1 MILSNMSMN
10 DLKDFLKQNKIDAI
24 IIPSVDEFFG
34 EYVPEGRNRLQVATG
49 FSGSN
54 GIAVVGLQKS
64 VLLTDGRY
72 LQQAPMQIPS
82 HFEVID
88 MGVQNLSQYLGGLGL
103 VKIGFLQE
111 LHTAE
116 WVQKIKS
123 SFLVSK
129 DVDLIPIS
137 CEKIDKILN
146 IDTNYVENLD
156 KIIKIGEPKT
166 DIIASLKIEDA
177 MLICDPASVC
187 WLLNIRGK
195 SVPYCGLF
203 NCYLAVFKDGS
214 YKIINNLYDLSDI
227 FDGCDKIVTDF
238 SQINYHLYEQLQT
251 KLVHQKNAITAL
263 KAIKTEQEIAG
274 MKQANAQDSIAITKF
289 IKWIKTN
296 PNTTEIDATAK
307 LLEFRKESPHFIE
320 QSFATIMGA
329 GSNSSIIHYHST
341 PKTNKIIGHN
351 DILLVD
357 SGGHYN
363 YYGTSDITR
372 TICINKPTQQLK
384 TDYTLVLKGHIAV
397 ATAIFKQGTTGSQ
410 IDSLARQFLL
420 QQGKDYSHGTG
431 HGVGYYLS
439 VHEGPCSLSKKS
451 NVPLEAGM
459 ILSNEPGFYVANS
472 HGIRIENLMVVRTQS
487 KDMLCFE
494 TISFVELEHDFIDAN
509 MLTNQEKEYIEYYSA
524 LCINNLCK

>member
-1 MILSNMSMN
+1 MVMN
-10 DLKDFLKQNKIDAI
+10 DLNDFLQQNKIDAI

-34 EYVPEGRNRLQVATG
+34 EYVPECRNRLQVATG

-54 GIAVVGLQKS
+54 GIAVIGLQKS
-64 VLLTDGRY
+64 ALLTDGRY

-103 VKIGFLQE
+103 IKIGFLQE

-129 DVDLIPIS
+129 DVDLMPIS

-146 IDTNYVENLD
+146 INTKYVENID

-166 DIIASLKIEDA
+166 DIIASLKIKDA

-227 FDGCDKIVTDF
+227 FDGCDKIITDF

-251 KLVHQKNAITAL
+251 KLVHQKNSITAL
-263 KAIKTEQEIAG
+263 KAIKIEQEIAG

-341 PKTNKIIGHN
+341 PKTNKIIGQN

-372 TICINKPTQQLK
+372 TICINKPTQQIK

-410 IDSLARQFLL
+410 IDALARQFLL
-420 QQGKDYSHGTG
+420 QQGKDYNHGTG

-439 VHEGPCSLSKKS
+439 VHEGPCSLSKKG
-451 NVPLEAGM
+451 NVPLEDGM

-472 HGIRIENLMVVRTQS
+472 HGIRIENLMVVRTHS

-494 TISFVELEHDFIDAN
+494 TISFVELEHDFIDRN
-509 MLTNQEKEYIEYYSA
+509 ILTNQEKEYIEHYSK
-524 LCINNLCK
+524 LCKSS